1 MSLGSDVVA
10 ALPQLRAQAE
20 SMFRDT
26 FSVLRKTGNKITDP
40 VTLEEV
46 DEYSVFIPSVKGKL
60 KNGLGRGADAEIPG
74 VVAVVSSMEWHTS
87 VSTVGIRLDDEIQC
101 VAVDAT
107 VGDPELVGVRVRV
120 TGPIA
125 RSLATARR
133 FPVEEVS

>member
-1 MSLGSDVVA
+1 MTLGSDVVA
-10 ALPQLRAQAE
+10 VLPELRAQAE

-26 FSVLRKTGNKITDP
+26 FTVLRKTGNKITDP

-46 DEYSVFIPSVKGKL
+46 DEYAVLIPAVKGKF

-87 VSTVGIRLDDEIQC
+87 ISTTGVRLDDEIQC
-101 VAVDAT
+101 VAVDPN